1 MSKTRA
7 SMTGITYG
15 ELYFALDHLS
25 QLHRKVIY
33 LRFWNDKS
41 IAEIATDL
49 RINWDLADS
58 LITEALKIL
67 KTYLKG
73 NL

>member
-1 MSKTRA
+1 
-7 SMTGITYG
+7 
-15 ELYFALDHLS
+15 
-25 QLHRKVIY
+25 